1 MSLLDDKFEE
11 FIDTYD
17 DENVGG
23 LDCEEIEGVRPETSD
38 VMKHILNDFDSQR
51 RLERQ
56 KVDLTTVVRVDD
68 DDGNDAREVI
78 VVEDNEKED
87 RFDCESIISTYS
99 NLYNHPKLISE
110 PRKISVSGLPQLK
123 CREESVFLFLG
134 QSICQLCN
142 VEAFSF
148 AKKLQKQ
155 PAP

>member
-1 MSLLDDKFEE
+1 MLDDKFEE

-38 VMKHILNDFDSQR
+38 VMKQIINEFDTQR

-56 KVDLTTVVRVDD
+56 KVDLASTVRIPEDD
-68 DDGNDAREVI
+68 EDAREVI

-110 PRKISVSGLPQLK
+110 PRKVSVS
-123 CREESVFLFLG
+123 
-134 QSICQLCN
+134 
-142 VEAFSF
+142 
-148 AKKLQKQ
+148 
-155 PAP
+155 

>member
-1 MSLLDDKFEE
+1 MLDDKFEE

-17 DENVGG
+17 DEHVGG

-38 VMKHILNDFDSQR
+38 VMKQIINEFDTQR

-56 KVDLTTVVRVDD
+56 KVDLASTVRIPEDD
-68 DDGNDAREVI
+68 EDAREVI

-110 PRKISVSGLPQLK
+110 PRKVSVS
-123 CREESVFLFLG
+123 
-134 QSICQLCN
+134 
-142 VEAFSF
+142 
-148 AKKLQKQ
+148 
-155 PAP
+155 

>member
-1 MSLLDDKFEE
+1 MLDDKFEE

-38 VMKHILNDFDSQR
+38 VMKQILNEFDAQR

-56 KVDLTTVVRVDD
+56 RIDPATAVRVEE
-68 DDGNDAREVI
+68 DDGDDVREVI

-110 PRKISVSGLPQLK
+110 PRKISVG
-123 CREESVFLFLG
+123 
-134 QSICQLCN
+134 SI
-142 VEAFSF
+142 FKRS
-148 AKKLQKQ
+148 
-155 PAP
+155 